1 MTHRDAT
8 SFLIVLTL
16 LAGLTLAAQESQP
29 PAPAPAP
36 PAAKKSPIPDTFY
49 NLQVLPKDIAKPDLV
64 AVMKSMAI
72 SLDVRCSHCH
82 VANDD
87 LSEANFPS
95 DEKLTKK
102 AAREMLRTIGEVSRK
117 YPAAAAPAAQ

>member
-8 SFLIVLTL
+8 SFLIVLAL

-29 PAPAPAP
+29 PAPAPAQP
-36 PAAKKSPIPDTFY
+36 PVKKSPIPDTFY

-72 SLDVRCSHCH
+72 NLNVRCSHCH
-82 VANDD
+82 VATDD

-95 DEKLTKK
+95 DEKPTKK

-117 YPAAAAPAAQ
+117 YPAPTAPAQ